1 MDRAGAAFSNGQ
13 KGSDDYSPI
22 PEKGRMGLRVK
33 LSDKLQYEVEE
44 YRAASSCASGD
55 SVTQGDP
62 RQQ

>member
-1 MDRAGAAFSNGQ
+1 MDRAGVHSPMVR
-13 KGSDDYSPI
+13 KGPMTI